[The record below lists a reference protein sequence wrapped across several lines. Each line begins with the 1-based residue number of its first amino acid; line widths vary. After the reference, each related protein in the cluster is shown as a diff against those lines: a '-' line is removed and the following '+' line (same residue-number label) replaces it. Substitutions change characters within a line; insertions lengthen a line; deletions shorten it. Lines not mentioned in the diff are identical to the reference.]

1 MALGAESFWV
11 YGTPQTQG
19 SMRAFVIGK
28 RAVVTSTNKQLKSWR
43 ERVAE
48 AARKAGWGDELIDG
62 PVHLQMH
69 FRVARPRSHFNAKG
83 LKASAPELPASHVG
97 DLDKLVRAIGD
108 ALTGVIWTDDRR
120 IVSIVAK
127 KDYAIGSDGVHILV
141 IKL

>member
-1 MALGAESFWV
+1 MALGAASFWV
-11 YGTPQTQG
+11 VGTPQTQG

-28 RAVVTSTNKQLKSWR
+28 RAVVTSTNKQLKPWR

-48 AARKAGWGDELIDG
+48 AAREAGWGDELIDG
-62 PVHLQMH
+62 PVHVGMQFH
-69 FRVARPRSHFNAKG
+69 VARPRSHFNAKG
-83 LKASAPELPASHVG
+83 LKPNAPMLPASHVG

-120 IVSIVAK
+120 IVSIVAQK
-127 KDYAIGSDGVHILV
+127 HYAIGSDGVNILV